1 MKKKSTWRCQVR
13 RASTQ
18 VKLYLRREVWSLL
31 GMIAVDHMW
40 NHTMMY
46 MNHSIFEITIIIIM
60 HVYSLTSQSL
70 PLNPFGAR
78 PEVL

>member
-18 VKLYLRREVWSLL
+18 VNLHLRREVWSLL
-31 GMIAVDHMW
+31 GIIAVDHMW
-40 NHTMMY
+40 NNTMMY
-46 MNHSIFEITIIIIM
+46 MNHSMFEITIIIIM

-70 PLNPFGAR
+70 PLHPFGAR